1 MSLIGIG
8 LYVNN
13 SIEAVKMYQ
22 LAFNLELGYHV
33 LNEDG
38 SYFHSELY
46 KEGEEILSVVESPS
60 CVSTANTVQLG
71 FTFDGRDELL
81 RAFNILN
88 REGKVLMDVC
98 ELPWSPCAAEVMDK
112 FGIRWYL
119 TVPQHRPPDTFTPE
133 DYK

>member
-46 KEGEEILSVVESPS
+46 KEGEEVLSVVESNS
-60 CVSTANTVQLG
+60 CVSTANPVQLG

-81 RAFNILN
+81 RAFNILI

-112 FGIRWYL
+112 FGIKWYL

-133 DYK
+133 DCK